1 MAFRFG
7 TSGAS
12 AFASSTAND
21 SIQVGPELEEIQ
33 TEALGFQT
41 IAGEAKLQLL
51 SPPWPA
57 DELPPPTSSL
67 LSIASRNGLLAAA
80 GPTSVIIAGTGAV
93 RKAFAANEA
102 DGSVKPFTP
111 QLTLD
116 LGIRISQVAFTAD
129 EKFLVLSAEAGGGLA
144 VYEVQNL
151 LQGNT
156 KSAFEISTD
165 KTSLRTLLPNPTP
178 EKAELLALVTI
189 KGELLIA
196 NLTTLQFTSGPQGIV
211 LKDGVSSVSWSARG
225 RQLIAGL
232 GDGSCYQLTPEGEAK
247 NSIPRP
253 PDLEVEQH
261 VSAISWLENELFLVA
276 HTTTT
281 EDKSMIPAT
290 TFRVVTR
297 QLKPRLSHTFQKLP
311 DPCPPFGMNRCPPF
325 HFMQRLRNFPPNLSD
340 MIVVSSTA
348 SADVGLF
355 TRADTALSTD
365 VEAEKITKTFTTTTM
380 ANDSRRA
387 QLPMNKDFSDTS
399 PIGMALD
406 LSSTEKVPRPLPGE
420 EMDESVGP
428 LPSVMILNNE
438 GLLTSWWMVYAESIR
453 QKTTYP
459 GLVVAGGFQQQAQT
473 TKSPSPFATS
483 ATQGTAAPLNPN
495 AFGNASPQPNS
506 FVNSG
511 STNNAFGSTSA
522 FGTSSALGSK
532 PSIWNSGAPTT
543 NPSQSSGAAF
553 GQPAFGSPMQ
563 VGEKPG
569 GTAFGSPGGLGSRT
583 SPWGTPSSTTQT
595 AGSTFGQPASLGM
608 GAGLAFGSNTPSKPF
623 GTGSSGGFAN
633 FAAKPGFAEAAA
645 AAKPSGESPFAKAGG
660 PSFGFGMNTDTA
672 FGAAS
677 KKPGES
683 TLGLFGSND
692 FSAQFKLGSTFKG
705 DGTSSTDAPKPT
717 AATNTSLF
725 GGDFANRLGDA
736 QSQPAPPVSTE
747 ANMEEG
753 EPASDREAM
762 SEASDGEQASAT
774 PANKPKS
781 SLFGFQQ
788 TNPPVSGG
796 LFGTQAQSKTTPA
809 MVQSSMPSTFPSSH
823 PQPVSTTPEDTPRK
837 PEEPVRLSV
846 ETTSP
851 TIKGEPPDESQ
862 SGISADVPG
871 GPLPPDPTSKESY
884 SPGETSQSSAS
895 GSKSASQ
902 NAPLPPDF
910 THSNAE
916 PDGPELDFG
925 DESALPEDND
935 SGLDDEGS
943 GVDVAQEISPTTDPT
958 RTPKI
963 TPGSS
968 FGASLDKSPEGVFA
982 SRGQSTTLLKAAP
995 LFGEVDKSSKLIFPQ
1010 PARTQE
1016 SPRSPSPIR
1025 SHLAVDGLRPD
1036 NARSISAPNAA
1047 IKSLSGRKVG
1057 PKPGNPLAEPQ
1068 PSLAEL
1074 QQREQERLAAQRARQ
1089 AAEEQTHEL
1098 NDGED
1103 DCIAEILNAEVE
1115 PSRELA
1121 GLVVYE
1127 DYTKEKDREPGAPIQ
1142 IESLYRDINSMIDT
1156 LGLNARNL
1164 ESFIRGHSESC
1175 KYRSMED
1182 LEKPDWCLGEITQLE
1197 HIEDE
1202 ISGEV
1207 NHNRLSKVDTK
1218 LAECEEFKKD
1228 LKRLRD
1234 RQREIST
1241 SLVARSDED
1250 RSEDP
1255 RYAQLPV
1262 DQAVKQKELRAA
1274 FKRIQELTA
1283 EAERKLLEL
1292 RTDLA
1297 AQGRNSSS
1305 NGRSSATRKPTVEA
1319 VMNTIYKMT
1328 SMIQQ
1333 RSGDIDVLEA
1343 KMRKLRIPMVMST
1356 GGGGGGWESS
1366 PYASLAAPPP
1376 PPSEQAADSSLSKSM
1391 GGLKLSSSVNGTPQK
1406 QVVAAA
1412 AAATPEQ
1419 ASRYRAKVQRRKEMN
1434 ALVKQVWTDR
1444 GPVVRPL
1451 D

>member
-57 DELPPPTSSL
+57 DALPPPTASL
-67 LSIASRNGLLAAA
+67 LSIASQNGLLAAA

-93 RKAFAANEA
+93 RQAFAANET
-102 DGSVKPFTP
+102 DGSVKSFTP

-116 LGIRISQVAFTAD
+116 LGMRISQVAFTAD
-129 EKFLVLSAEAGGGLA
+129 EKFLILSAEAGGGLA

-156 KSAFEISTD
+156 KCAFEISTD
-165 KTSLRTLLPNPTP
+165 KTSLRMLLPNPTP

-189 KGELLIA
+189 KGELLMA
-196 NLTTLQFTSGPQGIV
+196 NLATRQFTSGPQGIV

-232 GDGSCYQLTPEGEAK
+232 GDGSCYQLNPEGEAK

-253 PDLEVEQH
+253 PDLEVDQH
-261 VSAISWLENELFLVA
+261 VSAIYWLENELFLVA

-281 EDKSMIPAT
+281 GDKSMIPAT

-340 MIVVSSTA
+340 VIIVSSTA

-365 VEAEKITKTFTTTTM
+365 VEPEKITKIFTTTTM
-380 ANDSRRA
+380 ANDTRRA

-459 GLVVAGGFQQQAQT
+459 GLVAAGGFQQQAQA
-473 TKSPSPFATS
+473 TKSPSPLATS
-483 ATQGTAAPLNPN
+483 ATQGTAAPLTPN

-506 FVNSG
+506 LMNSG
-511 STNNAFGSTSA
+511 STNNALGSTTA

-532 PSIWNSGAPTT
+532 PSIWNAGAPTT

-563 VGEKPG
+563 LGGKSG

-583 SPWGTPSSTTQT
+583 SPWGAPSSTTQT
-595 AGSTFGQPASLGM
+595 AGSTFGQPAS
-608 GAGLAFGSNTPSKPF
+608 FGVGTGSVFGGNTPSKPF

-660 PSFGFGMNTDTA
+660 PSFGFGMDTDTA
-672 FGAAS
+672 FGGAP

-683 TLGLFGSND
+683 TPGLLGGNG
-692 FSAQFKLGSTFKG
+692 FSGPFKLGSTFKG

-725 GGDFANRLGDA
+725 GGDFASRLGDA
-736 QSQPAPPVSTE
+736 QSQPAPPVSKE
-747 ANMEEG
+747 ADMEEG
-753 EPASDREAM
+753 ESASDREAM

-796 LFGTQAQSKTTPA
+796 LFGTQAQSETTPA
-809 MVQSSMPSTFPSSH
+809 VVQSSMPATFPSSH
-823 PQPVSTTPEDTPRK
+823 PPPVSTTPEDTPRK

-851 TIKGEPPDESQ
+851 TVKGEPPDESP

-871 GPLPPDPTSKESY
+871 GPLPPN
-884 SPGETSQSSAS
+884 PGETSQSSAS
-895 GSKSASQ
+895 GSKSASHD
-902 NAPLPPDF
+902 APLPPDF
-910 THSNAE
+910 TPSNAE

-982 SRGQSTTLLKAAP
+982 SRGQSSTPLKAAP

-1025 SHLAVDGLRPD
+1025 SRLAVDGLRPD

-1057 PKPGNPLAEPQ
+1057 PKPGNPLAESQ

-1089 AAEEQTHEL
+1089 AAEEQAHEL
-1098 NDGED
+1098 SD
-1103 DCIAEILNAEVE
+1103 DEYDRIAEVLNAEVE

-1127 DYTKEKDREPGAPIQ
+1127 DYTKEKDREPGVPIQ

-1175 KYRSMED
+1175 KDRSMED
-1182 LEKPDWCLGEITQLE
+1182 LEKPDWCLGEITQLG

-1202 ISGEV
+1202 ISDEV
-1207 NHNRLSKVDTK
+1207 NDHRLPNVDTK
-1218 LAECEEFKKD
+1218 LAECEELKKD

-1241 SLVARSDED
+1241 SLIARSNED
-1250 RSEDP
+1250 RTEDP

-1292 RTDLA
+1292 RTHLA
-1297 AQGRNSSS
+1297 AQRRNSSS
-1305 NGRSSATRKPTVEA
+1305 NDRSSATKKPTVEA

-1343 KMRKLRIPMVMST
+1343 RMRKLRIPMVMST
-1356 GGGGGGWESS
+1356 GRGGRESS
-1366 PYASLAAPPP
+1366 PYASLA
-1376 PPSEQAADSSLSKSM
+1376 PPSEQAADASLSKSM
-1391 GGLKLSSSVNGTPQK
+1391 GGLKLSSVNGSHGTPQK
-1406 QVVAAA
+1406 QVT
-1412 AAATPEQ
+1412 AATPEQ

-1434 ALVKQVWTDR
+1434 ALVKQVWRER